1 MTPRTAKRS
10 VFSTVFLLLLPPT
23 ALLTS
28 VTEPI
33 PNAVSPGGARQFTLV
48 EGSCPTFSWGS
59 VDGASGYEIVVYEV
73 DGGGQLARDRA
84 TQDPVLQVRLPGNV
98 TSWTPSLAQRLAR
111 GSRFAW
117 LVRALRGGSAG
128 AWSEASLF
136 KVATG
141 PSVSEV
147 RAALEV
153 LSAYLADGDTL
164 PDSAPAEGK
173 SERTAT
179 APAPVT
185 ESPQPKQQLTLV
197 PDKTAISGDIADA
210 LGITFGAHGISHS
223 TTSGAAGVVGESKA
237 TDGATFGVVG
247 QVASSEGT
255 AGAFDNIAGGKI
267 LSGLHNGNEL
277 FSVSGAGDV
286 TAAGNV
292 TGGIFYGSGAGLTN
306 VDADTVDGQHA
317 AAFMPSG
324 TDSWVNTTGDTMTGK
339 LLLDPTTGFALE
351 TGSGDDINLGG
362 NVRKG
367 GSLFIHSDS
376 LSNTALGD
384 SALISNT
391 NGPGNTAI
399 GKDALKYNTGYYDT
413 SGLFWRSKNTAV
425 GYGALFANTTG
436 WNNTAIGVESLGLN
450 IEGYANTEIS
460 PY

>member
-237 TDGATFGVVG
+237 TDG
-247 QVASSEGT
+247 
-255 AGAFDNIAGGKI
+255 
-267 LSGLHNGNEL
+267 NEL